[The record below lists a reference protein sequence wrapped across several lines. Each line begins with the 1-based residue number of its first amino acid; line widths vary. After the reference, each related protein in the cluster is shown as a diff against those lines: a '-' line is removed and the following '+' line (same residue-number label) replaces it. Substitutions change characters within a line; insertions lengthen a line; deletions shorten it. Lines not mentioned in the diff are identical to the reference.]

1 MRIEFKPAITNTA
14 PKKRKNVIAKLK
26 QVVKDTFTKSTST
39 KKEPEESVLVSR
51 KYPNWC
57 DGPDTPY
64 RNRTIAT
71 TTRFYP
77 EDEKLMETMTLE
89 EQSRYKD
96 YLITHG
102 RFYRVES
109 SGSLK
114 EFEEFARSLGLD
126 PKKYYI
132 KD

>member
-14 PKKRKNVIAKLK
+14 PQKRKNVIAKLK

-71 TTRFYP
+71 TTRYYP
-77 EDEKLMETMTLE
+77 EDEKLMETMSDE
-89 EQSRYKD
+89 EKCDYKYHLQKLGRY
-96 YLITHG
+96 YEE
-102 RFYRVES
+102 ES